1 VVRWGAKSY
10 MQSHS
15 IDFQQLVVNYLQW
28 LGLLS
33 SWPFSRE
40 KGHGTCLCPRMW
52 LRGGK
57 GMGDEDAVSPFRPGP
72 NGIALPVPTALPTG
86 SGLRTHR
93 EVHNET
99 LGALV
104 ERT

>member
-1 VVRWGAKSY
+1 VAWTFVFLAIQPG
-10 MQSHS
+10 
-15 IDFQQLVVNYLQW
+15 
-28 LGLLS
+28 
-33 SWPFSRE
+33 
-40 KGHGTCLCPRMW
+40 KGTWDMSVPEDVAQ
-52 LRGGK
+52 RGQ

-72 NGIALPVPTALPTG
+72 NGIALPFPTALPTG